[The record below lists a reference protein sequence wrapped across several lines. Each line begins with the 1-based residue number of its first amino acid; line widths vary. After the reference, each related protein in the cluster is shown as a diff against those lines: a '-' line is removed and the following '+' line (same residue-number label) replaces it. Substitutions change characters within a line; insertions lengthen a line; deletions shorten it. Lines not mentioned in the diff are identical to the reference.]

1 MVLDNIPEGYVET
14 RMSRFAIDISF
25 YLAIGFIQCIVQII
39 FIEKANDPFRNFMD
53 LCSIA
58 NISVLA
64 MTHSLYGY
72 YIHGRSVHGL
82 ADTDMQEMN
91 IFLQR
96 EKV

>member
-1 MVLDNIPEGYVET
+1 
-14 RMSRFAIDISF
+14 MSRFAINISF
-25 YLAIGFIQCIVQII
+25 YLLIGFIQWAAQII
-39 FIEKANDPFRNFMD
+39 FFEKVIDPFHNFMD
-53 LCSIA
+53 LCSIS

-82 ADTDMQEMN
+82 ADTNMQEMN